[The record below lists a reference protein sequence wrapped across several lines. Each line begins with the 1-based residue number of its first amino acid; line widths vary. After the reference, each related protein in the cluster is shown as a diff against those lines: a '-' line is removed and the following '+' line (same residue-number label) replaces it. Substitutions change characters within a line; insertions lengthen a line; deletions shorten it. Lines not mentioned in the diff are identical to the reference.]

1 MRKQWLVASM
11 LLLGDLAA
19 LYGGLFLT
27 LILRYGTELARPWEI
42 HKIPFTIIFLVWL
55 LIFFMVGLYEQ
66 GSWNARRTVVERI
79 LRSMVAASIAAVVL
93 FYLVETFGITPKTN
107 LIIQTLFSLLLIIG
121 WRMLASK
128 ILQRTSKTNV
138 LFFGASEEVRS
149 LAELLKANPQ
159 LGYEV
164 SGLMTTD
171 ESFNKELLL
180 PKFIQEKN
188 INLVVVSQDI
198 HSNKELVDMLY
209 NILPLGVQFLDFPT
223 FYERLTGKI
232 PVSFI
237 SEVWFIENLVGKK
250 EGYQFFKRIVDTILV
265 LVLGIVSLILWP
277 FITLGII
284 LSTPH
289 EAFNYKDYRARPGD
303 GPIFFRQKR
312 VGKNGR
318 IFDFIKFRS
327 QRLGS
332 EKMSEVKETANDPRQ
347 YPVGKILRAFYLD
360 ELPQIINVLKG
371 EMSLIGPRPERPE
384 YVTKLKEAIPFY
396 EVRLLVPPGI
406 TGWAQ
411 VNMKNDAS
419 VEDAPEKLQY
429 DLYYIKNRSLALD
442 ITIAL
447 KTIAVMLSRAGR

>member
-121 WRMLASK
+121 
-128 ILQRTSKTNV
+128 
-138 LFFGASEEVRS
+138 
-149 LAELLKANPQ
+149 
-159 LGYEV
+159 
-164 SGLMTTD
+164 
-171 ESFNKELLL
+171 
-180 PKFIQEKN
+180 
-188 INLVVVSQDI
+188 
-198 HSNKELVDMLY
+198 
-209 NILPLGVQFLDFPT
+209 
-223 FYERLTGKI
+223 
-232 PVSFI
+232 
-237 SEVWFIENLVGKK
+237 
-250 EGYQFFKRIVDTILV
+250 
-265 LVLGIVSLILWP
+265 WP

-396 EVRLLVPPGI
+396 EVRLLVPPGV
-406 TGWAQ
+406 TGWAE
-411 VNMKNDAS
+411 VNMKNDA
-419 VEDAPEKLQY
+419 
-429 DLYYIKNRSLALD
+429 
-442 ITIAL
+442 
-447 KTIAVMLSRAGR
+447 AVKD

>member
-138 LFFGASEEVRS
+138 LFFVASEEVRS

-250 EGYQFFKRIVDTILV
+250 EGYQFFKRIVATILV

-289 EAFNYKDYRARPGD
+289 EALNYKDYRVLPGG
-303 GPIFFRQKR
+303 GPIFFRQ
-312 VGKNGR
+312 
-318 IFDFIKFRS
+318 
-327 QRLGS
+327 
-332 EKMSEVKETANDPRQ
+332 T
-347 YPVGKILRAFYLD
+347 
-360 ELPQIINVLKG
+360 
-371 EMSLIGPRPERPE
+371 
-384 YVTKLKEAIPFY
+384 
-396 EVRLLVPPGI
+396 
-406 TGWAQ
+406 
-411 VNMKNDAS
+411 
-419 VEDAPEKLQY
+419 
-429 DLYYIKNRSLALD
+429 
-442 ITIAL
+442 
-447 KTIAVMLSRAGR
+447 